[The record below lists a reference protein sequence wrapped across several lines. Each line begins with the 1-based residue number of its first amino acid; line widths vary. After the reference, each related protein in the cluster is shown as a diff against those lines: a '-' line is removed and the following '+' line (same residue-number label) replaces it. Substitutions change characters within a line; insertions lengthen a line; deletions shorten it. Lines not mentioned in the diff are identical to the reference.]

1 MTLIA
6 SCKGEHGEERGVGVG
21 VGTELRLLMGSDPS
35 ALISRRHSPALNAGD
50 DHADSSARLQSYI
63 T

>member
-6 SCKGEHGEERGVGVG
+6 SCKGEYGEERGVG